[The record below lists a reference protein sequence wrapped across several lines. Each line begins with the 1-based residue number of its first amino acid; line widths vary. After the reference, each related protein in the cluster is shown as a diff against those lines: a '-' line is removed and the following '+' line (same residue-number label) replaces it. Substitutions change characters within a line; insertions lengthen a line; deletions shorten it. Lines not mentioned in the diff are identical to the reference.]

1 MTGTIIEAGERNK
14 EKRNKDTH
22 FFNPD
27 FMGVPFYHD
36 SMAMFHLKVDRSK
49 LS

>member
-27 FMGVPFYHD
+27 FMGVLFYHD
-36 SMAMFHLKVDRSK
+36 SIMTEVI
-49 LS
+49 